1 MVALVLNFQF
11 EGGALRKMFYLHFQL
26 NTFSSIFFP
35 LRPAQSENVDG
46 VAFQVDNRRP
56 VKITRQAQDDEKKI
70 EAS

>member
-1 MVALVLNFQF
+1 
-11 EGGALRKMFYLHFQL
+11 MFYLHSQL

-35 LRPAQSENVDG
+35 PCPAQSENVDG

-70 EAS
+70 EA